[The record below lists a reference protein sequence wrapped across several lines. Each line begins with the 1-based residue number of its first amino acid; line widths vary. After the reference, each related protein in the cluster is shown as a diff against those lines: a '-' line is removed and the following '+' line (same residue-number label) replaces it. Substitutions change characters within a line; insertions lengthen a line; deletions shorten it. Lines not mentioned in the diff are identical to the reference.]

1 MGQPETETEPETQ
14 TQTQT
19 QTELLRVP
27 DRRAALMFIGG
38 YVFLSTIQ
46 TVVATEILGQAK
58 DLPFS
63 LIMLVAYLYVV
74 VISGLAVIWKR
85 KRLSYLPGGD
95 KYMYLETYVYSLI
108 YTISLLGLQKI
119 TDNKAMY
126 DLVLILNPI
135 MIIVIDIARQNGK
148 KNVLI
153 YGSLV
158 VVTIGTGLP
167 ILGLFNSSLD
177 WIIGSSLGLL
187 LAGRHLIG
195 NNIPKFRDPITAKVQ
210 SNTNYLDERFLLIN
224 IFALFNFFVV
234 AIFDDSYS
242 LAEFGRNEWFD
253 IVMRI
258 SPVGGPIAMG
268 HFLYLICGNLASS
281 LCMSIAYNLQHVF
294 SIIIF
299 TLIAHL
305 SLSITQLISF
315 VLTIVGAIGLIYFDT
330 SAHVAVKDDLS
341 APLPK

>member
-1 MGQPETETEPETQ
+1 M
-14 TQTQT
+14 
-19 QTELLRVP
+19 
-27 DRRAALMFIGG
+27 
-38 YVFLSTIQ
+38 
-46 TVVATEILGQAK
+46 
-58 DLPFS
+58 
-63 LIMLVAYLYVV
+63 
-74 VISGLAVIWKR
+74 
-85 KRLSYLPGGD
+85 
-95 KYMYLETYVYSLI
+95 
-108 YTISLLGLQKI
+108 
-119 TDNKAMY
+119 
-126 DLVLILNPI
+126 
-135 MIIVIDIARQNGK
+135 
-148 KNVLI
+148 I

-158 VVTIGTGLP
+158 VVTIGMGLP

-195 NNIPKFRDPITAKVQ
+195 NNVLKFKNPITAANVQ
-210 SNTNYLDERFLLIN
+210 SNTDYLHERFLLIN
-224 IFALFNFFVV
+224 IFVLLNFLVAVIFV
-234 AIFDDSYS
+234 DGYS
-242 LAEFGRNEWFD
+242 LSEFGKNEWFD
-253 IVMRI
+253 FIIRI
-258 SPVGGPIAMG
+258 PPVSAPISLA
-268 HFLYLICGNLASS
+268 HFFYLICGNVASS